1 MRLPLRMRGLF
12 IGYTL
17 YAYGIRALRAIER
30 LKAAVHMQPEKKSVV
45 LPDGSDF
52 EFYMTP
58 LTLAQR
64 KRAQKQAKSDDATD
78 FALQLLINV
87 ARDDN
92 GGPLFVAGD
101 LSELR
106 NALPAKLVDE
116 LMLVILGVE
125 EPDQDEEDEEE
136 ITPKSSSRSSK
147 KTTS

>member
-1 MRLPLRMRGLF
+1 M
-12 IGYTL
+12 
-17 YAYGIRALRAIER
+17 RAIDR
-30 LKAAVHMQPEKKSVV
+30 LVAAVHMQPEKKSVE

-87 ARDDN
+87 ARDEN
-92 GGPLFVAGD
+92 QAPLFTAGD
-101 LSELR
+101 LAELR
-106 NALPAKLVDE
+106 NSLPANLVDA
-116 LMLVILGVE
+116 LMLEILGANDDE
-125 EPDQDEEDEEE
+125 EEDEEE
-136 ITPKSSSRSSK
+136 VTPKSSGRSSK

>member
-1 MRLPLRMRGLF
+1 M
-12 IGYTL
+12 
-17 YAYGIRALRAIER
+17 RAIDR
-30 LKAAVHMQPEKKSVV
+30 LVAAVHMQPEKKSVE

-87 ARDDN
+87 ARDEN
-92 GGPLFVAGD
+92 QAPLFTAGD
-101 LSELR
+101 LAVLR
-106 NALPAKLVDE
+106 NSLPANLVDA
-116 LMLVILGVE
+116 LMLVILGANE
-125 EPDQDEEDEEE
+125 EEEEEEEE
-136 ITPKSSSRSSK
+136 ITPKSSSKSSR

>member
-1 MRLPLRMRGLF
+1 M
-12 IGYTL
+12 
-17 YAYGIRALRAIER
+17 LRAIDR
-30 LKAAVHMQPEKKSVV
+30 LKAAVHMQPEKKSVE

-87 ARDDN
+87 ARDEN
-92 GGPLFVAGD
+92 QAPLFTAGD
-101 LSELR
+101 LADMR
-106 NALPAKLVDE
+106 NSLPANLVDA
-116 LMLVILGVE
+116 LMLEILGANE
-125 EPDQDEEDEEE
+125 EEEEEEEE
-136 ITPKSSSRSSK
+136 ITPKSSSKSSR

>member
-1 MRLPLRMRGLF
+1 M
-12 IGYTL
+12 
-17 YAYGIRALRAIER
+17 RAIDR
-30 LKAAVHMQPEKKSVV
+30 LVAAVHMQPEKKSVE

-87 ARDDN
+87 ARDEN
-92 GGPLFVAGD
+92 QAPLFTAGD
-101 LSELR
+101 LAVLR
-106 NALPAKLVDE
+106 NSLPANLVDA
-116 LMLVILGVE
+116 LMLVILGAN
-125 EPDQDEEDEEE
+125 EEE
-136 ITPKSSSRSSK
+136 EEEEEEVTPKSSSKSSR

>member
-1 MRLPLRMRGLF
+1 M
-12 IGYTL
+12 
-17 YAYGIRALRAIER
+17 RAIDR
-30 LKAAVHMQPEKKSVV
+30 LVAAVHMQPEKKSIE

-87 ARDDN
+87 ARDEN
-92 GGPLFVAGD
+92 QAPLFTPGD
-101 LSELR
+101 LAILR
-106 NALPAKLVDE
+106 NSLPANLVDT
-116 LMLVILGVE
+116 LMLQILGANE
-125 EPDQDEEDEEE
+125 DDEEE
-136 ITPKSSSRSSK
+136 EEEVTPKSSSKSSK

>member
-1 MRLPLRMRGLF
+1 M
-12 IGYTL
+12 
-17 YAYGIRALRAIER
+17 LRAIDR
-30 LKAAVHMQPEKKSVV
+30 LKAAVHMQPEKKSVE

-87 ARDDN
+87 ARDEN
-92 GGPLFVAGD
+92 QAPLFMAGD
-101 LSELR
+101 LAEMR
-106 NALPAKLVDE
+106 NSLPAQLVDK
-116 LMLVILGVE
+116 LMLVILGAE
-125 EPDQDEEDEEE
+125 DEDEDDEEE
-136 ITPKSSSRSSK
+136 EEVTPKSSKSSSR

>member
-1 MRLPLRMRGLF
+1 M
-12 IGYTL
+12 
-17 YAYGIRALRAIER
+17 RAIDR
-30 LKAAVHMQPEKKSVV
+30 LVAAVHMQPEKKSVE

-87 ARDDN
+87 ARDEN
-92 GGPLFVAGD
+92 QAPLFTAGD
-101 LSELR
+101 LAVLR
-106 NALPAKLVDE
+106 NSLPANLVDA
-116 LMLVILGVE
+116 LMLVILGANE
-125 EPDQDEEDEEE
+125 EEEEEEEE
-136 ITPKSSSRSSK
+136 ITPKSSSKSSK

>member
-1 MRLPLRMRGLF
+1 M
-12 IGYTL
+12 
-17 YAYGIRALRAIER
+17 RAIDR
-30 LKAAVHMQPEKKSVV
+30 LKAAVHMQPEKKSVE

-87 ARDDN
+87 ARDEN
-92 GGPLFVAGD
+92 QAPLFTAGD
-101 LSELR
+101 LAELR
-106 NALPAKLVDE
+106 NSLPANLVDA
-116 LMLVILGVE
+116 LMLEILGANDDE
-125 EPDQDEEDEEE
+125 EEDEEE
-136 ITPKSSSRSSK
+136 VTPKSSGRSSK